1 MNISIDELVRV
12 TEGKLITAHDTD
24 KTSVGAKILKNIATD
39 SRKTDEDSLFIA
51 FRGENVDGHKFLT
64 SALAGAPAALIEE
77 DFGTEA
83 LADQQPQTDKAY
95 IRVDDCLAALQKIG
109 KYMRSLYKGG
119 HIIGVTGSV
128 GKTTTRELI
137 SHGLAASLKVFHT
150 EGNNNSQIGVPLTL
164 SRILDSE
171 SDVSVLEMGISE
183 PGGMD
188 KLTDMVNP
196 DIAVV
201 TNIGIAHI
209 EFLKTQ
215 EGIREEKLRI
225 TGRMNPDTG
234 VLFLNADDRLL
245 RDIKGKTNIKT
256 FYYGTDES
264 ADYRAENLTTE
275 NGMSV
280 FDFCYKG
287 NRVKV
292 TSSALGRH
300 NVLNLT
306 AALGVADY
314 LGLDV
319 KKTAESFASF
329 KGQRQNIISTSAGYT
344 IIDDT
349 YNASVDSMKAALNV
363 LCNDIKVEG
372 RRVAVLGS
380 MFELG
385 ERSTE
390 YHKEIGTFLNDKNID
405 ELVILG
411 EDAEYYK
418 EGNSIPSKSFKSNA
432 EAAEYL
438 KGILKDKDAVLL
450 KASNGMKLSEIV
462 KEIKC

>member
-1 MNISIDELVRV
+1 MNVQVDDLVRI
-12 TEGKLITAHDTD
+12 TEGELITSDNTD
-24 KTSVGAKILKNIATD
+24 KETVGKIVLRNIATD
-39 SRKTDEDSLFIA
+39 SRKTDEESVFIA

-64 SALAGAPAALIEE
+64 SALKNAPAALIEE
-77 DFGTEA
+77 DFGTEG
-83 LADQQPQTDKAY
+83 LADQKPEDGKAY

-137 SHGLAASLKVFHT
+137 SHGLASSLKVFHT

-171 SDVSVLEMGISE
+171 SDISVLEMGISE

-225 TGRMNPDTG
+225 TGRMNPETG
-234 VLFLNADDRLL
+234 VLFL
-245 RDIKGKTNIKT
+245 KT
-256 FYYGTDES
+256 FYYGTEPD
-264 ADYRAENLTTE
+264 ADYRAENLSTE
-275 NGMSV
+275 DGKSV
-280 FDFCYKG
+280 FDFCYG
-287 NRVKV
+287 DERIKV
-292 TSSALGRH
+292 VSSAIGKH

-319 KKTAESFASF
+319 KKTAQSYKDF
-329 KGQRQNIISTSAGYT
+329 KGQRQNIINTSAGYT

-349 YNASVDSMKAALNV
+349 YNASVDSMKAAINV
-363 LCNDIKVEG
+363 LCNDVKTEG
-372 RRVAVLGS
+372 RRIAVLGS

-385 ERSTE
+385 ERSAD
-390 YHKEIGTFLNDKNID
+390 YHKEVGAFLKDKGID
-405 ELVILG
+405 ELIVRG
-411 EDAEYYK
+411 EEAEYYK
-418 EGNSIPSKSFKSNA
+418 EGNDIPARSFDSNA

-438 KGILKDKDAVLL
+438 KTVLKAGDSVLL
-450 KASNGMKLSEIV
+450 KASNGMKLKEIV
-462 KEIKC
+462 EGIK

>member
-1 MNISIDELVRV
+1 MNVQVDDLVRI
-12 TEGKLITAHDTD
+12 TEGELITSDNTD
-24 KTSVGAKILKNIATD
+24 KETVGKIVLRNIATD
-39 SRKTDEDSLFIA
+39 SRKTDEESVFIA

-64 SALAGAPAALIEE
+64 SALKNAPAALIEE
-77 DFGTEA
+77 DFGTEG
-83 LADQQPQTDKAY
+83 LADQKPEDGKAY

-171 SDVSVLEMGISE
+171 SDISVLEMGISE

-225 TGRMNPDTG
+225 TGRMNPETG
-234 VLFLNADDRLL
+234 VLFLNADDKLL
-245 RDIKGKTNIKT
+245 RDIKGKTGVKT
-256 FYYGTDES
+256 FYYGTEPD
-264 ADYRAENLTTE
+264 ADYRAENLSTE
-275 NGMSV
+275 DGKSV
-280 FDFCYKG
+280 FDFCYG
-287 NRVKV
+287 AERIKV
-292 TSSALGRH
+292 VSSAIGKH

-319 KKTAESFASF
+319 KKTAQSYKDF
-329 KGQRQNIISTSAGYT
+329 KGQRQNIINTSAGYT

-349 YNASVDSMKAALNV
+349 YNASVDSMKAAINV
-363 LCNDIKVEG
+363 LCNDVKTEG
-372 RRVAVLGS
+372 RKIAVLGS

-385 ERSTE
+385 ERSAD
-390 YHKEIGTFLNDKNID
+390 YHKEVGAFLKDKGID
-405 ELVILG
+405 ELIVRG
-411 EDAEYYK
+411 EEAEYYK
-418 EGNSIPSKSFKSNA
+418 EGNDIPARSFDSNG

-438 KGILKDKDAVLL
+438 KTVLKAGDSVLL
-450 KASNGMKLSEIV
+450 KASNGMKLKEIV
-462 KEIKC
+462 EGIK